1 MTKMLISGD
10 PKKKR
15 RGLVLHGAH
24 NSGKSTISRYAG
36 NIFSSHN
43 LKYPDGKFFE
53 KLDREDT
60 HKQILRVDEADVKHM
75 FNKGKLHDT
84 KQLLE
89 GDGMKITV
97 KFEHPF
103 TGFIG
108 AYTIITCN
116 NLPYPF
122 IPPNTSLS
130 GFTLEEY
137 PHDKGAINVR
147 TSVVYMTKSHAE
159 EEEFPFTEEQFAFM
173 MLSMKVFEKEYPEYK
188 APYDVNEFSPQ
199 KTT

>member
-1 MTKMLISGD
+1 MLILGD

-24 NSGKSTISRYAG
+24 NSGKSTISRYVG

-43 LKYPDGKFFE
+43 LKYPEGKFFH
-53 KLDREDT
+53 KIDREDT
-60 HKQILRVDEADVKHM
+60 HKQICRIDEANVKHM
-75 FNKGKLHDT
+75 FNKSRLHDT
-84 KQLLE
+84 KSLLE
-89 GDGMKITV
+89 GDGMDISV
-97 KFEHPF
+97 KFEHLF
-103 TGFIG
+103 TGFKG

-130 GFTLEEY
+130 GFTEEEY
-137 PHDKGAINVR
+137 PHDKGAIKVR
-147 TSVVYMTKSHAE
+147 TSVVYMETSHDE
-159 EEEFPFTEEQFAFM
+159 EEEFPFTEEELASM
-173 MLSMKVFEKEYPEYK
+173 MLSMHVYEKNYVEYK